1 MNKEAGNSTLA
12 EAHTLHPIA
21 EIYSSIEPQ
30 ISNANATLNET
41 LATNLNQLTEM
52 VNTSSIDKFDTESKN
67 KWTFEPNSTAGYP

>member
-12 EAHTLHPIA
+12 EVHTLHPIA

-30 ISNANATLNET
+30 ISNANASLNET
-41 LATNLNQLTEM
+41 LATNLNQLSEM
-52 VNTSSIDKFDTESKN
+52 VNTSSIDKSKN